1 MKVMKKQ
8 YRISESYQLKR
19 IVEAYHNG
27 ELVLSQR
34 LWMDEADKYADQLE
48 KDGYIY
54 GYTKEEV
61 EEEKER
67 YERMLNNIIQ

>member
-1 MKVMKKQ
+1 
-8 YRISESYQLKR
+8 
-19 IVEAYHNG
+19 
-27 ELVLSQR
+27 
-34 LWMDEADKYADQLE
+34 MDEADKYADQLE